1 MNKDEEFNPYRP
13 EAIDET
19 KALELT
25 QKDQEFKDSIQGLK
39 DNQEKLDGNYESL
52 GNELK
57 GKSQEDIDNDP
68 GGFHKLREDY
78 DQAGIAAGENR
89 EALQQK
95 EGEYEKFKEE
105 NGFGKEVDDI
115 DKDKGEAHKARTGR
129 DLDQNLGFDSAS
141 SGDNPISP
149 EVGEKAKEAAA
160 PMKDQVTTEQPE
172 QPTQQAQE
180 QTQGQEQPDAPTAQK
195 GNSATFSEISNNPT
209 TQEAQASEKTTEQA
223 QGQTA
228 DAPTAQKGNSATMS
242 EMSDKPT
249 TQEAPPQPTPE
260 LSRDDR

>member
-25 QKDQEFKDSIQGLK
+25 QKDQEFKDSIQALK
-39 DNQEKLDGNYESL
+39 DNQEKLDGNYENL
-52 GNELK
+52 RDELK
-57 GKSQEDIDNDP
+57 KAPADTDKEKED
-68 GGFHKLREDY
+68 FQKLREDY
-78 DQAGIAAGENR
+78 DQAGIAADENR
-89 EALQQK
+89 QALQQK

-105 NGFGKEVDDI
+105 NGFGQEVGDI
-115 DKDKGEAHKARTGR
+115 DKDKGEAHKERTGR
-129 DLDQNLGFDSAS
+129 DLDQNLGFDNTP

-149 EVGEKAKEAAA
+149 EVGEKAKEAVA
-160 PMKDQVTTEQPE
+160 PLKDQVATEQPE

-209 TQEAQASEKTTEQA
+209 TQEAQASDKTTEQA

-249 TQEAPPQPTPE
+249 TQEAQPQPAPE
-260 LSRDDR
+260 PSRDDR